1 MRQPSHCVL
10 IRRSCFTFATV
21 LGMAGCSSATN
32 GGHGAS
38 PLAQDKPLIYVSSLR
53 STRDVSACLRE
64 RLPNA
69 RASRSGEMTELNI
82 GRGHWVIL
90 LTPSATGGTI
100 VRVAQP
106 ASGAQPEES
115 EMRFHLARCL
125 T

>member
-1 MRQPSHCVL
+1 MRHPSYPVF
-10 IRRSCFTFATV
+10 IRRCCFTFATV
-21 LGMAGCSSATN
+21 LSVAGCSSATN

-38 PLAQDKPLIYVSSLR
+38 PLAQDKPLIYVASLR
-53 STRDVSACLRE
+53 SMRDVSACLRE

-69 RASRSGEMTELNI
+69 RASRRGEMTELNI
-82 GRGHWVIL
+82 GRGNWVIL

-106 ASGAQPEES
+106 ASGAQPAEV